1 MRAFLYGLA
10 LQWRLDI
17 RSKTL
22 LITCYFV
29 PLLFF
34 AVMGGIFTSLMP
46 ETRETL
52 IASMSIFGIS
62 MGALI
67 GVPPT
72 LVETYGSD
80 IIKGYRANGVPVWL
94 PLILTELSACFHL
107 LLMGLILYMAAPLLF
122 DAKTPDEPAEYFGAL
137 VLFIAVS
144 VAAAG
149 VIGLAVKEQSRTS
162 MFSIL
167 FFLPSI
173 LLSGILFPGRSAAGG
188 VRRCRKPSAIHLG
201 IPADDGKW
209 AFVAESVA
217 AVPPFCRCRRAWR
230 IFPAPGRQGRTGKD
244 RRFSGERQRAE
255 WGKAEG

>member
-107 LLMGLILYMAAPLLF
+107 LFMGLILYMAAPLLF

-137 VLFIAVS
+137 VLFIVVS

-173 LLSGILFPGRSAAGG
+173 LLSGILFPAEALPEAFAAAGNLL
-188 VRRCRKPSAIHLG
+188 PSTWGYRLMTENGPLWPNLWPLCLLFA
-201 IPADDGKW
+201 
-209 AFVAESVA
+209 VA
-217 AVPPFCRCRRAWR
+217 AGLGGYFLRRA
-230 IFPAPGRQGRTGKD
+230 GRAGRGKT
-244 RRFSGERQRAE
+244 
-255 WGKAEG
+255 EG